1 MKILK
6 EIKSDYK
13 IINIVILCICILIL
27 WLPKVLQ
34 ILEYVS
40 PVFVKCSYLQLTGK
54 PCPLCGGTRFIK
66 NIGSAINN
74 PSYFLNFFGVII
86 IIIIMEIIFR
96 TINIIKKEYKES
108 VIKIDIIL
116 HIIIFITYVSYE
128 IWFIKY
134 KW

>member
-6 EIKSDYK
+6 EIKKNYK

-27 WLPKVLQ
+27 LLPIVLQ
-34 ILEYVS
+34 MLEQIS
-40 PVFVKCSYLQLTGK
+40 PVFVKCPYLQLTGK

-66 NIGSAINN
+66 NIGSA
-74 PSYFLNFFGVII
+74 II

-128 IWFIKY
+128 IWFIACS
-134 KW
+134 

>member
-27 WLPKVLQ
+27 LLPKVLQ

-40 PVFVKCSYLQLTGK
+40 PVFVKCPYLQLTGK

-74 PSYFLNFFGVII
+74 LSYFLNFFGII
-86 IIIIMEIIFR
+86 IIIIAMEIVFR
-96 TINIIKKEYKES
+96 TINVIKKQYKES

-116 HIIIFITYVSYE
+116 HIIIFIIYILYE
-128 IWFIKY
+128 IWFIKC
-134 KW
+134 K

>member
-6 EIKSDYK
+6 EIKKNYK

-27 WLPKVLQ
+27 LLPIVLQ
-34 ILEYVS
+34 ILEQIS
-40 PVFVKCSYLQLTGK
+40 PVFVKCPYLQLTGK

-66 NIGSAINN
+66 NIGNAINDL
-74 PSYFLNFFGVII
+74 SYFLNFFGII
-86 IIIIMEIIFR
+86 IIIVILEIIFR
-96 TINIIKKEYKES
+96 TINIIKKKYKES

-134 KW
+134 K

>member
-40 PVFVKCSYLQLTGK
+40 PVFVKCPYLQLIGK

-134 KW
+134 K

>member
-134 KW
+134 K

>member
-6 EIKSDYK
+6 EIKKNYK

-27 WLPKVLQ
+27 LLPIVLQ
-34 ILEYVS
+34 ILEQIS
-40 PVFVKCSYLQLTGK
+40 PVFVKCPYLQLTGK

-66 NIGSAINN
+66 NIGNAINDL
-74 PSYFLNFFGVII
+74 SYFLNFFGII
-86 IIIIMEIIFR
+86 IIIVILEIIFR
-96 TINIIKKEYKES
+96 TINIIKKKYKES

-116 HIIIFITYVSYE
+116 HIIIFIIYISYD
-128 IWFIKY
+128 IWFIKC

>member
-13 IINIVILCICILIL
+13 IINIVILCICILII

-40 PVFVKCSYLQLTGK
+40 PVFVKCPYLQLTGK

-128 IWFIKY
+128 IWFITCS
-134 KW
+134 

>member
-6 EIKSDYK
+6 EIKKNYK

-27 WLPKVLQ
+27 LLPIVLQ
-34 ILEYVS
+34 ILEQIS
-40 PVFVKCSYLQLTGK
+40 PVFVKCPYLQLTGK

-128 IWFIKY
+128 IWFIAY
-134 KW
+134 R

>member
-40 PVFVKCSYLQLTGK
+40 PVFVKCPYLQLTGK

>member
-40 PVFVKCSYLQLTGK
+40 PVFVKCPYLQLTGK

-134 KW
+134 K

>member
-6 EIKSDYK
+6 EIKKNYK

-27 WLPKVLQ
+27 LLPIVLQ
-34 ILEYVS
+34 ILEQIS
-40 PVFVKCSYLQLTGK
+40 PVFVKCPYLQLTGK

-134 KW
+134 K